1 MVHDAAARGYQASA
15 DVYEQARPGYS
26 DEAVAHLVDGLRLA
40 RGDTVVD
47 VGAGTGKL
55 TRALVARG
63 AVAVA
68 VEPVEAMR
76 RIFASVLPGVPMLGG
91 TAEALPLRRAGVG
104 AVVIGQA
111 FHWFDAP
118 AALAEIHRVLRPGGR
133 LGMVWNVR
141 DETVGWV
148 AALTRLIDSHVG
160 TGPTFR
166 SGAWQRA
173 FDGSSRFGPLQ
184 AATFPTEQRVD
195 VDGVLARV
203 ASISYIAAL
212 PEGDRRRVANQV
224 RVLLAD
230 HPDTAGRDEFVI
242 LHHTDVFWCERRG

>member
-1 MVHDAAARGYQASA
+1 MIHGAAAEGYQASA
-15 DVYEQARPGYS
+15 DTYERARPGYS
-26 DEAVAHLVDGLRLA
+26 AAAVAHLVDGLRLSP
-40 RGDTVVD
+40 GDRLAD

-55 TRALVARG
+55 TRPLLDHGVA
-63 AVAVA
+63 VVA
-68 VEPVEAMR
+68 VEPVAAMR
-76 RIFASVLPGVPMLGG
+76 AIFASVLPQVPVVGA
-91 TAEALPLRRAGVG
+91 TAEHLPLRQGCVD
-104 AVVIGQA
+104 AVAIGQA

-133 LGMVWNVR
+133 LGLVWNVR
-141 DETVGWV
+141 DESVEWV

-160 TGPTFR
+160 AGPTFR
-166 SGAWQRA
+166 SGAWQRV
-173 FDGSSRFGPLQ
+173 FDSTSLFGPLQ
-184 AATFPTEQRVD
+184 VATFPNDQRVD

-212 PEGDRRRVANQV
+212 PERERRRVADQV

-230 HPDTAGRDEFVI
+230 HPDTAGRHEFVI

>member
-1 MVHDAAARGYQASA
+1 MVHEAAAQGYQASA
-15 DVYEQARPGYS
+15 DTYERARPGYS
-26 DEAVAHLVDGLRLA
+26 ESAVTHLIDGLRLSP
-40 RGDTVVD
+40 GDTVVD

-55 TRALVARG
+55 TRALLDLGVR
-63 AVAVA
+63 AVA

-76 RIFASVLPGVPMLGG
+76 RIFASVLPEVPVVGAI
-91 TAEALPLRRAGVG
+91 AEALPVRRGSVA
-104 AVVIGQA
+104 AVAVGQA
-111 FHWFDAP
+111 FHWFNAA

-133 LGMVWNVR
+133 LGLVWNVR
-141 DETVGWV
+141 DESVDWV

-173 FDGSSRFGPLQ
+173 FDGVSLFGPLQ
-184 AATFPTEQRVD
+184 AATFPNQQRVD
-195 VDGVLARV
+195 LEGVLARV

-212 PEGDRRRVANQV
+212 PEAERRRVADQV
-224 RVLLAD
+224 RVLLAG

>member
-1 MVHDAAARGYQASA
+1 MVHEAAARGYQASA
-15 DVYEQARPGYS
+15 DTYERARPGYS
-26 DEAVAHLVDGLRLA
+26 EAAVAYLVDGLRLLP
-40 RGDTVVD
+40 GDTVVD
-47 VGAGTGKL
+47 LGAGTGKL
-55 TRALVARG
+55 TRALLDHG
-63 AVAVA
+63 AQAVA

-76 RIFASVLPGVPMLGG
+76 RIFASVLPGVPMVGA
-91 TAEALPLRRAGVG
+91 TAEALPLRGGSIA
-104 AVVIGQA
+104 AVAVGQA
-111 FHWFDAP
+111 FHWFNASV
-118 AALAEIHRVLRPGGR
+118 ALAAIHRILHPGGR
-133 LGMVWNVR
+133 LGLVWNVR
-141 DETVGWV
+141 DESVGWV

-173 FDGSSRFGPLQ
+173 FDSTPLFGPLH
-184 AATFPTEQRVD
+184 AATFPHEQRVD

-212 PEGDRRRVANQV
+212 PEAGRRKVADQV

-230 HPDTAGRDEFVI
+230 HPDTAGRAEFVI